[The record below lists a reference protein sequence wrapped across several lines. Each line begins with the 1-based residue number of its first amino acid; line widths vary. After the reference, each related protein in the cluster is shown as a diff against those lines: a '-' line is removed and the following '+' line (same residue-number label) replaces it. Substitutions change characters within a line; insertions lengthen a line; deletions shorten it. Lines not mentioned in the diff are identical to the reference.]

1 MAGVRRSRQE
11 SPRDARTL
19 ERSSRQA
26 REPARGWLCLR
37 AGGPRR
43 ASARYRSRREPRPD
57 RSPRSQRSLPPS
69 ATYGNSAS
77 SRARLTARATWL

>member
-1 MAGVRRSRQE
+1 MVEPCE
-11 SPRDARTL
+11 S
-19 ERSSRQA
+19 SSRQA
-26 REPARGWLCLR
+26 PEPAGGWPCKRAVR
-37 AGGPRR
+37 AGAPV
-43 ASARYRSRREPRPD
+43 RYRSRREPRPD

>member
-1 MAGVRRSRQE
+1 MVDPVSVRAARPLNLSAAGFASGRAV
-11 SPRDARTL
+11 
-19 ERSSRQA
+19 
-26 REPARGWLCLR
+26 R
-37 AGGPRR
+37 AGAPV
-43 ASARYRSRREPRPD
+43 RYRSRREPRPD